1 MIDKKRVEFIAR
13 IGVFA
18 TFISHGFLAFNINPN
33 WIILL
38 TCYSFSEIQARFL
51 MPIIG
56 VIDIIV
62 AFIILIYPI
71 RIIVFWAFLWAFLT
85 ALSRPI
91 AGLGCIEFVE
101 RFANWILPL
110 VLLLSQGI
118 PQNFKDFFK
127 IRS

>member
-1 MIDKKRVEFIAR
+1 MIDKKRIEFIAR

-33 WIILL
+33 WIKLI
-38 TCYSFSEIQARFL
+38 TCFGFSEIQARFL

-56 VIDIIV
+56 VIDIFV
-62 AFIILIYPI
+62 AFIILLYPI
-71 RIIVFWAFLWAFLT
+71 RIVVFWAIFWTFFT

-91 AGLGCIEFVE
+91 AGLGYIEFVE

-118 PQNFKDFFK
+118 PKNFKDFFK